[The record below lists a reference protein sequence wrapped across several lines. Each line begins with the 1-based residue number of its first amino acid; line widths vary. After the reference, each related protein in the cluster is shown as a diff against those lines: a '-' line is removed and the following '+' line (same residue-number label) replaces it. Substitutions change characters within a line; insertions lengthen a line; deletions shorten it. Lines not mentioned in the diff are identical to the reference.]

1 LAQKHANIEEMNQNN
16 KNSTTFNWLPSIK
29 PYLVLIAIM
38 IVLAGLQATLPLEIN
53 QGQQMSWVIIIVAA
67 VLGLV
72 GLILSPKA
80 GFPEMWDSNISIRQR
95 FWLPFVVGSGLG
107 VVVVLF
113 DLLRPLGTE
122 IQTRFPDSLIVFLL
136 AGLVEEII
144 VHLFLTTLLVW
155 LISGVI
161 LRNRYQET
169 VFWLVA
175 VGVGILYWLLQI
187 SALRT
192 YFPEKF
198 SVVLAIQ
205 VLFIIAATITVG
217 AYFFRKSGFLAAISL
232 RYGFYL
238 IWHIIWGGGIGL
250 VRYFI

>member
-1 LAQKHANIEEMNQNN
+1 MSQNN
-16 KNSTTFNWLPSIK
+16 KNSTIFNWPQSIK
-29 PYLVLIAIM
+29 PYVVLMVIM
-38 IVLAGLQATLPLEIN
+38 VILAGLQSALPLEIN

-67 VLGLV
+67 LLGLV
-72 GLILSPKA
+72 GLVLAPKA
-80 GFPEMWDSNISIRQR
+80 GFPEMWDPNISTKQR
-95 FWLPFVVGSGLG
+95 FWFPFVVGFGLG
-107 VVVVLF
+107 IIMVLF
-113 DLLRPLGTE
+113 DQIRPLGTE

-169 VFWLVA
+169 IFWLVA
-175 VGVGILYWLLQI
+175 VGVSILYWLLQI
-187 SALRT
+187 SAINS

-198 SVVLAIQ
+198 SVTLAIQ
-205 VLFIIAATITVG
+205 MLFIIATTITVG
-217 AYFFRKSGFLAAISL
+217 AYYFRKSGFLAALSL

-250 VRYFI
+250 VRYFM

>member
-1 LAQKHANIEEMNQNN
+1 MTQNN
-16 KNSTTFNWLPSIK
+16 KMSTTFNWPQSIK
-29 PYLVLIAIM
+29 PYLALITIM

-53 QGQQMSWVIIIVAA
+53 QRQQMSWVIIIVT
-67 VLGLV
+67 VLLGLV
-72 GLILSPKA
+72 GLILAPKA
-80 GFPEMWDSNISIRQR
+80 GFPEMWDANISSKQR
-95 FWLPFVVGSGLG
+95 FWLPLIVGSGLG
-107 VVVVLF
+107 VIMVLL
-113 DLLRPLGTE
+113 DQIRPLGTE

-169 VFWLVA
+169 IFWLVA
-175 VGVGILYWLLQI
+175 VGVGILYWLVQI
-187 SALRT
+187 NAIRS

-198 SVVLAIQ
+198 SVVVAIQ
-205 VLFIIAATITVG
+205 ILFVIAATITMG
-217 AYFFRKSGFLAAISL
+217 AYYFRKSGFLAAVTL

-238 IWHIIWGGGIGL
+238 VWHIIWGGGIGL
-250 VRYFI
+250 VRYFM